1 MACEQQR
8 PFILP
13 ARHSDVAA
21 VFRIAEVSFPVPW
34 PLVELEKELIRP
46 YSALRVLRCTANGSV
61 VAFLN
66 YWLIVDELQIM
77 NLAVAPE
84 FRRQGFG
91 DALLADL
98 ATLVGPLGV
107 STMTLEVRRS
117 NAPAI
122 RLYERHGFERVGVR
136 QQYYS
141 DNAEDALVMRR
152 AIVSR

>member
-1 MACEQQR
+1 MACEQHK

-21 VFRIAEVSFPVPW
+21 VFCIAEASFPVPW
-34 PLVELEKELIRP
+34 PLAELEKELIRP
-46 YSALRVLRCTANGSV
+46 YSALRVLRCTTNGPV
-61 VAFLN
+61 AAFLN

-84 FRRQGFG
+84 HRRRGFG

-122 RLYERHGFERVGVR
+122 RLYERHGFQRVGVR
-136 QQYYS
+136 QRYYS
-141 DNAEDALVMRR
+141 DNAEDALVMRL
-152 AIVSR
+152 AVNSR